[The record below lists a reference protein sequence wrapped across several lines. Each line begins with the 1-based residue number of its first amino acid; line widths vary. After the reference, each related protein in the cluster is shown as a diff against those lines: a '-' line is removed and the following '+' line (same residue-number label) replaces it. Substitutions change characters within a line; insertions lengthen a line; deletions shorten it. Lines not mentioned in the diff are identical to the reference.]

1 MTRATIPVGI
11 GAGLAAMLLLAALL
25 TQTAVAFPLF
35 ILSPLPLA
43 VAGFAFGPLAAA
55 IGAVTV
61 TVGVAWA
68 AGPASAV
75 AALFL
80 IAGPMAWMTYVL
92 GLSRQRADGTTEW
105 YPFGRALLQVCVMV
119 GIGLILVGLV
129 TDFDAERLAAEAVDA
144 MQDWLAGSPTPIS
157 RDQVESLMRV
167 YVAVLPYTTAA
178 GAIAMLAINGYL
190 GSRVAETSGRLKRTR
205 EPLWTTQFPQAAVVL
220 FLVAA
225 GGAFLPGTIGDAAGA
240 VAGALGFGFALVG
253 LATLHALTRGAVSR
267 GFVLGMAY
275 AFVLLFGLS
284 LILLAVLGIADTL
297 IDLRSRQSRRP
308 TS

>member
-1 MTRATIPVGI
+1 MTRTTIPVGV
-11 GAGLAAMLLLAALL
+11 GAGLAAMLLMAALL

-61 TVGVAWA
+61 TAGVAFA

-75 AALFL
+75 AALVL
-80 IAGPMAWMTYVL
+80 IAGPTVWITYVL
-92 GLSRQRADGTTEW
+92 GLSRQRADGTVEW
-105 YPFGRALLQVCVMV
+105 YPYGRALLQASVMV
-119 GIGLILVGLV
+119 GLGLILVGLV
-129 TDFDAERLAAEAVDA
+129 TDFDAERLTAEAVSA
-144 MQDWLAGSPTPIS
+144 MQAWLAGSPTPIN
-157 RDQVESLMRV
+157 RDQIETLMKV

-178 GAIAMLAINGYL
+178 GALAMLAINGYL
-190 GSRVAETSGRLKRTR
+190 GARVAETSGRLKRTR
-205 EPLWTTQFPQAAVVL
+205 EPLWTTQFPPAAAVL

-225 GGAFLPGTIGDAAGA
+225 GLAFLPGTIGDAAGA
-240 VAGALGFGFALVG
+240 FAGALGFGFALVG
-253 LATLHALTRGAVSR
+253 LAALHALTRDSLSR
-267 GFVLGMAY
+267 GFILAMAY

-284 LILLAVLGIADTL
+284 LILLAVLGIADSL